1 MSSRRINIYVG
12 VLLLLAVGAGLVGL
26 AGADVSDPWALA
38 ALLALTLVLSNMA
51 IELPFA
57 VSLSLTF
64 APIFAGILQAGPLG
78 GAILG
83 VAAAV
88 SLQEIR
94 EHKPLVLIL
103 GNVSQLFL
111 AGLLAGWVYVA
122 LGGSM
127 MQTGQ
132 LLSPSLR
139 QGLLAPVLA
148 VLVFFVVNLL
158 LVGMSVVLRSGAG
171 PREALRI
178 LNPGS
183 YWISLLVLA
192 LLGYVMAYLIGISS
206 WIGVL
211 LLVLPFLAARRTFR
225 VYVELSE
232 AYVSTVRSLV
242 TAIEA
247 KDPYTRGHSERV
259 AVYARQLGER
269 LALPRADM
277 DLLERA
283 ALLHDVGKIGIELDT
298 LTSPAQLAAEEV
310 RAIRQHPVIGSELV
324 GDVEFLADAVPIVRH
339 HHERFD
345 GAGYPDGLIGEE
357 IPPLARLMAVVDSY
371 DAMTSDRAYRTR
383 MTEEQ
388 ALVEIARVAGT
399 QLDGDMARSFSEMIR
414 EARGRGRAG

>member
-1 MSSRRINIYVG
+1 MNNRHIDIYVG
-12 VLLLLAVGAGLVGL
+12 VLLLLAVGAGLFGL
-26 AGADVSDPWALA
+26 ADTQVNDHWALA
-38 ALLALTLVLSNMA
+38 ALLVLTLVLSNMA

-57 VSLSLTF
+57 ISLSLTF
-64 APIFAGILQAGPLG
+64 APIFAGILHAGPLG
-78 GAILG
+78 GALLG

-88 SLQEIR
+88 SVQEIR

-127 MQTGQ
+127 MQAGQ
-132 LLSPSLR
+132 VLSPSLR
-139 QGLLAPVLA
+139 QGLLAPAVA

-158 LVGMSVVLRSGAG
+158 LVGTSVVLRTGAR
-171 PREALRI
+171 PSEALRI

-192 LLGYVMAYLIGISS
+192 LLGYVMAYLIGIGS

-232 AYVSTVRSLV
+232 AYTSTVRSLV

-259 AVYARQLGER
+259 AVYARHLGER
-269 LALPRADM
+269 LAFSRAEM

-324 GDVEFLADAVPIVRH
+324 GDVEFLADTVPVIRH

-345 GAGYPDGLIGEE
+345 GAGYPDGLIGDG
-357 IPPLARLMAVVDSY
+357 IPMLARVLAVVDAY
-371 DAMTSDRAYRTR
+371 DAMTSDRAYRVG
-383 MTEEQ
+383 MSEEQ
-388 ALVEIARVAGT
+388 ALAEIARVAGS
-399 QLDGDMARSFSEMIR
+399 QLDGNMAQVFSEIVC
-414 EARGRGRAG
+414 ESQPGGVVQ